1 MKDKKH
7 IPDKFIKPLFA
18 GLCCSRCKNDFSE
31 NSFEILKTEGDI
43 FICRLICEKC
53 GKDFGEII
61 LNINRHSQK
70 HSALEIIEG
79 PPPINYDDVI
89 DAHRFI
95 KNKLQ

>member
-1 MKDKKH
+1 MKDKK
-7 IPDKFIKPLFA
+7 ILNKTLINSLFA

-31 NSFEILKTEGDI
+31 NSFNIIENEGDI
-43 FICRLICEKC
+43 LICSLICEKC
-53 GKDFGEII
+53 GKDFGEVV
-61 LNINRHSQK
+61 LNINRHSSK
-70 HSALEIIEG
+70 HLPLEIVEG